1 MVEILP
7 GQWQWGAWGG
17 MGTVGWRCQLLAKY
31 SRWRWK
37 PSHAVKKCRATCLI
51 SSRELKLSPS
61 SSPGPYI
68 SRPYGNVLAWDEG
81 ANFWL
86 NTAVKKCRATCLY
99 NAYTHKLFWF
109 WVARVFGSYRRGL
122 CAPWQVSPPKSKK
135 ASALIVRSLVLGS
148 RQAATS
154 DKGHV
159 VTTQSSA
166 KILEFW
172 TSNHHFEVDETF
184 QILFPFISGAEGT
197 AFATEWSTQESLTP
211 AVSLESD
218 KAFSPRAPGWE
229 QSGKMWENCAK
240 LAGKISDFL
249 SPLFM
254 TWFAHEP
261 LRLRRSALLQW
272 AWRASSV
279 WQEDNLNSCR
289 KLHLFF
295 FWSLWCNRGLVA
307 RLPLLFLRLSRCD
320 PSVSQCVYKE
330 IVAHFFVNSILIQ
343 TQPAVG
349 ASGRSQMMWRLEQW
363 VVCTGMPHS

>member
-1 MVEILP
+1 M
-7 GQWQWGAWGG
+7 
-17 MGTVGWRCQLLAKY
+17 
-31 SRWRWK
+31 
-37 PSHAVKKCRATCLI
+37 
-51 SSRELKLSPS
+51 
-61 SSPGPYI
+61 YI
-68 SRPYGNVLAWDEG
+68 
-81 ANFWL
+81 
-86 NTAVKKCRATCLY
+86 Y

-330 IVAHFFVNSILIQ
+330 IVAHFFCEFHIDTDATCCRRKRPKSNDVKAW
-343 TQPAVG
+343 AVSCLHWD
-349 ASGRSQMMWRLEQW
+349 ATFLKNISTAV
-363 VVCTGMPHS
+363 VVCSRKDRKISVFLLLFCAFRDSWHCDTQWCWHCDM